1 MMQPAHPVHSPD
13 VTTSLYRWAQWG
25 FSGGTAPTVASALVP
40 ELPEV
45 EAYRRLAEG
54 AVGRPVERAV
64 VGDRR
69 FVRGHSAPRQLTA
82 ALAGVTFT
90 RARRHGKL
98 LVLDMGGPADGRT
111 LGLRFGMTGRL
122 LLDGRAGVE
131 HLVYSS
137 DRDVSAW
144 DRFTVHFR
152 DGGRMVVRDPRLLG
166 GVELDPDESALGPDA
181 LLVTAAQL
189 RRALEHSVVALKA
202 RLMDQHRLAGVGN
215 LIADE
220 LLWRASLAP
229 HRRSGSLTPAE
240 HRRLHR
246 HLHHTLELLIARGGS
261 HLGDLM
267 PERMPG
273 GRCPRDGTELLRSTV
288 GGRTGWWCPRHQH

>member
-1 MMQPAHPVHSPD
+1 
-13 VTTSLYRWAQWG
+13 
-25 FSGGTAPTVASALVP
+25 VP

-54 AVGRPVERAV
+54 ALDRRVERAV
-64 VGDRR
+64 IGDPR
-69 FVRGHSAPRQLTA
+69 FVRGPTSPRHLRA
-82 ALAGVTFT
+82 ALAGSWFG

-98 LVLDMGGPADGRT
+98 LVLDMEGPGAGRS
-111 LGLRFGMTGRL
+111 LGVRFGMTGRL

-137 DRDVSAW
+137 DRDVTAW
-144 DRFTVHFR
+144 DRFSVRFE
-152 DGGRMVVRDPRLLG
+152 DGGRLVVRDPRLLG
-166 GVELDPDESALGPDA
+166 GVELDPDESVLGPDA
-181 LLVTAAQL
+181 LVVTAAEL
-189 RRALEHSVVALKA
+189 RRALEHSDVALKT
-202 RLMDQHRLAGVGN
+202 RLMDQRRLAGVGN

-220 LLWRASLAP
+220 VLWRASLAP

-246 HLHHTLELLIARGGS
+246 HLRQTLDVLMARGGS

-267 PERMPG
+267 PERVVG
-273 GRCPRDGTELLRSTV
+273 GRCPRDGTELVRSTV
-288 GGRTGWWCPRHQH
+288 GGRTSWWCPLHQQ

>member
-1 MMQPAHPVHSPD
+1 
-13 VTTSLYRWAQWG
+13 
-25 FSGGTAPTVASALVP
+25 VP

-45 EAYRRLAEG
+45 EAYRQLAEG
-54 AVGRPVERAV
+54 ALGRPVERAV
-64 VGDRR
+64 LGDRR
-69 FVRGHSAPRQLTA
+69 FVRGQSSPRHLIA
-82 ALAGVTFT
+82 ALAGVSFT

-98 LVLDMGGPADGRT
+98 LVLEMSGPGEGRR

-131 HLVYSS
+131 RLVYSS
-137 DRDVSAW
+137 ERDVSAW
-144 DRFTVHFR
+144 DRFTVRFR
-152 DGGRMVVRDPRLLG
+152 DGGRLVVRDPRLLG
-166 GVELDPDESALGPDA
+166 GVELDPDESLLGPDA
-181 LLVTAAQL
+181 LEITPAEL

-229 HRRSGSLTPAE
+229 HRRSGSLTQAE

-246 HLHHTLELLIARGGS
+246 HLRETLEELIRRGGS

-267 PERMPG
+267 PERVAG
-273 GRCPRDGTELLRSTV
+273 GRCPRDGTELVRATV
-288 GGRTGWWCPRHQH
+288 GGRTTWWCPRHQH

>member
-1 MMQPAHPVHSPD
+1 
-13 VTTSLYRWAQWG
+13 
-25 FSGGTAPTVASALVP
+25 VP

-54 AVGRPVERAV
+54 ALERRIERV
-64 VGDRR
+64 VIGDRR
-69 FVRGHSAPRQLTA
+69 FVRGPTSPRHLQA
-82 ALAGVTFT
+82 ALVGASFR

-98 LVLDMGGPADGRT
+98 LVLDMGEPASGRT

-122 LLDGRAGVE
+122 LLDGHAGVD

-137 DRDVSAW
+137 DRDESAW
-144 DRFTVHFR
+144 DRFAVRFA
-152 DGGRMVVRDPRLLG
+152 DGGRLVVRDPRLLG
-166 GVELDPDESALGPDA
+166 GVELDPDESVLGPDA
-181 LLVTAAQL
+181 LEVTAAEL
-189 RRALEHSVVALKA
+189 RRALEHSSVALKA

-220 LLWRASLAP
+220 VLWRASLAP
-229 HRRSGSLTPAE
+229 HRRSGSLVPAE

-246 HLHHTLELLIARGGS
+246 HLRQTLDELIARGGS

-267 PERMPG
+267 PERVLG
-273 GRCPRDGTELLRSTV
+273 GRCPRDGTELVRSTV
-288 GGRTGWWCPRHQH
+288 GGRTTWWCPRHQH

>member
-1 MMQPAHPVHSPD
+1 MMQPAQPVHSPD
-13 VTTSLYRWAQWG
+13 VTTSRYRWAQWG
-25 FSGGTAPTVASALVP
+25 FSGGTTPTVASALVP

-45 EAYRRLAEG
+45 EAYSRLAEG
-54 AVGRPVERAV
+54 ALGRPVERAV
-64 VGDRR
+64 LGDRR
-69 FVRGHSAPRQLTA
+69 FVRGHGSPRQLTA

-90 RARRHGKL
+90 LARRHGKL
-98 LVLDMGGPADGRT
+98 LVLEMGGPGEGRT

-144 DRFTVHFR
+144 DRFTVRFR

-181 LLVTAAQL
+181 LVITAAQL

-202 RLMDQHRLAGVGN
+202 RLMDQHRLAGIGN

-246 HLHHTLELLIARGGS
+246 HLHQTLELLIARGGAPR
-261 HLGDLM
+261 GALM
-267 PERMPG
+267 PERRRG
-273 GRCPRDGTELLRSTV
+273 GRCPREGT
-288 GGRTGWWCPRHQH
+288 

>member
-1 MMQPAHPVHSPD
+1 M
-13 VTTSLYRWAQWG
+13 
-25 FSGGTAPTVASALVP
+25 P

-54 AVGRPVERAV
+54 ALDRRIERAI

-69 FVRGHSAPRQLTA
+69 FVLGPSPPRHLLA
-82 ALAGVTFT
+82 ALAGASFT

-98 LVLDMGGPADGRT
+98 LVLDMDGPGAGRA

-131 HLVYSS
+131 RLVYSS
-137 DRDVSAW
+137 DRDESAW
-144 DRFTVHFR
+144 DRFTVRFE
-152 DGGRMVVRDPRLLG
+152 DGGRLVVRDPRLLG
-166 GVELDPDESALGPDA
+166 AVELDPDESALGPDA
-181 LLVTAAQL
+181 LGVTPVEL
-189 RRALEHSVVALKA
+189 RRALGHSAVALKT
-202 RLMDQHRLAGVGN
+202 RLMDQRRLAGVGN

-220 LLWRASLAP
+220 VLWRASLAP

-246 HLHHTLELLIARGGS
+246 HLRSTLDQLMARGGS

-267 PERMPG
+267 PERVVG
-273 GRCPRDGTELLRSTV
+273 GRCPRDGTELVRSTV
-288 GGRTGWWCPRHQH
+288 GGRTSWWCPGHQH

>member
-1 MMQPAHPVHSPD
+1 
-13 VTTSLYRWAQWG
+13 
-25 FSGGTAPTVASALVP
+25 VP

-54 AVGRPVERAV
+54 AVGRPIERAEL
-64 VGDRR
+64 GDRR
-69 FVRGHSAPRQLTA
+69 FVRGPSSPRHLLA
-82 ALAGVTFT
+82 ALAGASFT

-98 LVLDMGGPADGRT
+98 LVLDMGRAGEGRS

-131 HLVYSS
+131 RLVYSS
-137 DRDVSAW
+137 DRDESGW
-144 DRFTVHFR
+144 DRFSVRFR
-152 DGGRMVVRDPRLLG
+152 DGGHLVVRDPRLLG
-166 GVELDPDESALGPDA
+166 GVELDPDESRLGPDA
-181 LLVTAAQL
+181 LEVMPLEL
-189 RRALEHSVVALKA
+189 RQALEHSVVALKA

-220 LLWRASLAP
+220 VLWRASLAP

-246 HLHHTLELLIARGGS
+246 HLRGTLEDLMARGGS

-267 PERMPG
+267 PERAVG
-273 GRCPRDGTELLRSTV
+273 GRCPRDGAELRRSTV
-288 GGRTGWWCPRHQH
+288 GGRTSWWCPRHQR

>member
-1 MMQPAHPVHSPD
+1 M
-13 VTTSLYRWAQWG
+13 
-25 FSGGTAPTVASALVP
+25 P

-54 AVGRPVERAV
+54 AVDRPIERAEL
-64 VGDRR
+64 GDGR
-69 FVRGHSAPRQLTA
+69 FVRGRSSPRHLLA
-82 ALAGVTFT
+82 ALAGAWFT

-98 LVLDMGGPADGRT
+98 LVLELGGADATGDAGEGRS

-122 LLDGRAGVE
+122 LLDGHAGVDR
-131 HLVYSS
+131 LAYSS
-137 DRDVSAW
+137 ERDDTAW
-144 DRFTVHFR
+144 DRFSVRFA

-166 GVELDPDESALGPDA
+166 GVELDPDESLLGPDA
-181 LLVTAAQL
+181 LGITATEL
-189 RRALEHSVVALKA
+189 RRALEHSVVAVKA
-202 RLMDQHRLAGVGN
+202 RLMDQHRVAGVGN

-220 LLWRASLAP
+220 VLWRASLAP

-246 HLHHTLELLIARGGS
+246 HLVGTLETLMERGGS

-267 PERMPG
+267 PERVLG
-273 GRCPRDGTELLRSTV
+273 GRCPRDGTELVRSTV
-288 GGRTGWWCPRHQH
+288 GGRTSWWCPRHQR